1 MKELF
6 WDSHI
11 KDVISEYF
19 EHLETRSTAVA
30 SIWTDLGVKLVY
42 SCGMN
47 IL

>member
-19 EHLETRSTAVA
+19 EHLETRSAVA
-30 SIWTDLGVKLVY
+30 SVWTDLGVKLVY